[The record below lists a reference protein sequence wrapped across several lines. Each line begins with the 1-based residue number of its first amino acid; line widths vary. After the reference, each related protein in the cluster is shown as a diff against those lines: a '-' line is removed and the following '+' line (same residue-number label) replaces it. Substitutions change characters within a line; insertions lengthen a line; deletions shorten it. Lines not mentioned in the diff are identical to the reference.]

1 MVKHPHLSRID
12 APRSYATD
20 IHDQLFAIL
29 FQKPSPAINAA
40 RKALEDIANACHAEV
55 NSLPIRELRSVIQS
69 TEKSLAKLEA
79 EEADEAAT
87 EPLRS
92 RLASFGRDLEEAPA
106 KLEALK
112 DRIEFYHAEKS
123 AAKAVLDRELEA
135 HRARVILYTNKLEE
149 EAQRLLAI
157 AWRARWEVQS
167 ATKGSPFI
175 ERPFTEPMKS
185 GCDNV
190 HRAMPPAFAA
200 SYELIISTDRWLE
213 DFQP

>member
-1 MVKHPHLSRID
+1 MVKHAHLSRID

-29 FQKPSPAINAA
+29 FQKPSPAINTA
-40 RKALEDIANACHAEV
+40 RKALEEIHRSCHAEV
-55 NSLPIRELRSVIQS
+55 NTLPIRELRGVVES
-69 TEKSLAKLEA
+69 TKKSLAKLEA

-92 RLASFGRDLEEAPA
+92 RLASFGRDLAEAPA
-106 KLEALK
+106 KLAALK
-112 DRIEFYHAEKS
+112 DRIEYYHAEKS
-123 AAKAVLDRELEA
+123 AAKAALDQELEA
-135 HRARVILYTNKLEE
+135 HRARVVLYTRKLEE

-157 AWRARWEVQS
+157 AWSARWEVDPK
-167 ATKGSPFI
+167 TKGSPFI
-175 ERPFTEPMKS
+175 QRPFTEAMKS

-200 SYELIISTDRWLE
+200 SYELIRSTDRWLE